1 MLKFSSQKFSIDSIE
16 GFGKVE
22 ENSQRTFS
30 DISMALEIL
39 PCMFNNNIDVEF
51 SEIEDHVGEDRQ

>member
-1 MLKFSSQKFSIDSIE
+1 
-16 GFGKVE
+16 
-22 ENSQRTFS
+22 
-30 DISMALEIL
+30 MALEIL